1 MVLKTSIK
9 TKPKKNRFQPCHFI
23 QSYAKTT
30 WLPNELPD
38 IPTNS
43 QPDSKNKES
52 ECKENR

>member
-1 MVLKTSIK
+1 MNT
-9 TKPKKNRFQPCHFI
+9 
-23 QSYAKTT
+23 YAKTT

-52 ECKENR
+52 ERKENR